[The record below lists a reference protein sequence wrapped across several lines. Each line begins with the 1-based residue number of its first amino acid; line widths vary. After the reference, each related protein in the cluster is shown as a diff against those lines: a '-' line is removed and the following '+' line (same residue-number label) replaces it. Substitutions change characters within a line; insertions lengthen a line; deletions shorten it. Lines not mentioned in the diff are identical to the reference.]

1 MLAVLDGTRPAW
13 TQRGWD
19 EQKPEMREPN
29 EQYKF
34 CGGCKVERRSVERRF
49 TLESER
55 DCMVKV
61 NLLERLVRRAR
72 QKWTTR
78 SNAAIFGNIY
88 ENRLWGV
95 GSNQK
100 VPFYSG
106 IGSYDPS
113 VKQYVSLV
121 VDVINRYDVRNVIE
135 IGCGDFTVAS
145 QYVDKCHNYL
155 GIEVVRAL
163 VEHNQRTY
171 GTKVVNFLFADASRT
186 KLPAC
191 DLCIIRQVLQHLS
204 NRDVTN
210 IFQNITTKYILVTE
224 HLPAAHKVTFFNLD
238 KKPGADIRVPRG
250 SGVFIDKPPFN
261 LSAQVLM
268 EANVT
273 SDIHEADERL
283 VTWLVSR

>member
-1 MLAVLDGTRPAW
+1 V
-13 TQRGWD
+13 
-19 EQKPEMREPN
+19 
-29 EQYKF
+29 
-34 CGGCKVERRSVERRF
+34 
-49 TLESER
+49 
-55 DCMVKV
+55 VKV
-61 NLLERLVRRAR
+61 NLVRRLVRRAR
-72 QKWTTR
+72 QTWATR

-95 GSNQK
+95 SSDRE
-100 VPFYSG
+100 VHFYSG

-113 VKQYVSLV
+113 VIQYVSLV
-121 VDVINRYDVRNVIE
+121 VDVIHRYDIRNVTE

-145 QYVDKCHNYL
+145 QYVDKCKSYL

-171 GTKVVNFLFADASRT
+171 GTKAVSFLFADASRT
-186 KLPAC
+186 KLPPC

-204 NRDVTN
+204 NRDIMNILQNVTA
-210 IFQNITTKYILVTE
+210 KYLLVTE
-224 HLPAAHKVTFFNLD
+224 HLPAAHKVTSFNLD

-250 SGVFIDKPPFN
+250 SGVFIDRPPFN
-261 LSAQVLM
+261 LNAQVLM

-283 VTWLVSR
+283 VTWLVSDEGEILHWGPDAASG

>member
-1 MLAVLDGTRPAW
+1 V
-13 TQRGWD
+13 
-19 EQKPEMREPN
+19 
-29 EQYKF
+29 
-34 CGGCKVERRSVERRF
+34 
-49 TLESER
+49 
-55 DCMVKV
+55 VKV
-61 NLLERLVRRAR
+61 NLLRRLVRRAR
-72 QKWTTR
+72 RMWATR
-78 SNAAIFGNIY
+78 SNAVIFGNIY

-95 GSNQK
+95 GIDPK

-113 VKQYVSLV
+113 VIQYVSLV
-121 VDVINRYDVRNVIE
+121 VDVINKYDVRNVIE
-135 IGCGDFTVAS
+135 IGCGDFVVAS
-145 QYVDKCHNYL
+145 QYADKCQKYL

-171 GTKVVNFLFADASRT
+171 GTKAVNFLFADASRT
-186 KLPAC
+186 KLPSC

-204 NRDVTN
+204 NRD
-210 IFQNITTKYILVTE
+210 ITTIFKNIKAKHILVTE
-224 HLPAAHKVTFFNLD
+224 HLPAAHKVTSFNLE
-238 KKPGADIRVPRG
+238 KKPGADIRVPLG

>member
-1 MLAVLDGTRPAW
+1 MWPKGAA
-13 TQRGWD
+13 
-19 EQKPEMREPN
+19 PN
-29 EQYKF
+29 NGSRWK
-34 CGGCKVERRSVERRF
+34 
-49 TLESER
+49 SER

-61 NLLERLVRRAR
+61 SSVRRLVRRGR
-72 QKWTTR
+72 QMWAAR

-95 GSNQK
+95 GSDPE

-106 IGSYDPS
+106 IGSHDPS
-113 VKQYVSLV
+113 VIQYVSLV
-121 VDVINRYDVRNVIE
+121 SDVIDRYYIKNVVE

-145 QYVDKCHNYL
+145 QYVDKCQNYL
-155 GIEVVRAL
+155 GIDVVKAL

-171 GTKVVNFLFADASRT
+171 GTKAVRFLFADASRT
-186 KLPAC
+186 KLTPC

-204 NRDVTN
+204 NKDIMS
-210 IFQNITTKYILVTE
+210 IFENITAKYILVTE
-224 HLPAAHKVTFFNLD
+224 HLPAAHKVTSFNLD

-250 SGVFIDKPPFN
+250 SGVFIDRPPFN
-261 LSAQVLM
+261 LKAQVLM